1 MATAFSLSLYLPPD
15 FTSRKAI
22 NRVFLSNLA
31 LAKHHGFR
39 RQDFPMFLNLS
50 ARGTGL
56 VIGYMSEGPN
66 GVNL

>member
-15 FTSRKAI
+15 FTQGHKQGCAA
-22 NRVFLSNLA
+22 LSNLA
-31 LAKHHGFR
+31 LAKHRGFR